1 MHRASCKICS
11 KYHMLRGVGARGSPD
26 VVHLVAS
33 LVPTNKCRW
42 KCPCWYLGRP
52 IERSISI
59 RLMYLG
65 FVRTVLTYVSSVHC
79 FFLDVTLMGD
89 VSSYARHVEFMCLL
103 HFIHSFHGS
112 SFSDCI
118 IVNEA
123 NIARIIYHNAKL
135 LLTFIS
141 VGGRFVNWMWH
152 RIQQIVCQPTYKLNV
167 QLESTQVRTPS
178 V

>member
-1 MHRASCKICS
+1 M
-11 KYHMLRGVGARGSPD
+11 
-26 VVHLVAS
+26 
-33 LVPTNKCRW
+33 
-42 KCPCWYLGRP
+42 
-52 IERSISI
+52 
-59 RLMYLG
+59 
-65 FVRTVLTYVSSVHC
+65 
-79 FFLDVTLMGD
+79 
-89 VSSYARHVEFMCLL
+89 SSYQYVEFVCLL

-152 RIQQIVCQPTYKLNV
+152 RIQQIVCQPTYKHNSTFNWNQRRCELRVFNMYSRTRKV
-167 QLESTQVRTPS
+167 RILREIFKEVRLGHKARVATLSLFSYESICLVNLCFKRDIINSSLYFPFRAS
-178 V
+178 